1 MPVSTPTPSSHSARF
16 ISIEGGEGAGKSTSI
31 DYLKQCLL
39 NAGIDCV
46 HTREPGGTPM
56 AEDIRA
62 LLLAHRDESVDPYT
76 ELLLMFAARRQHVQQ
91 VIRPA
96 LAAGKWVICDRFT
109 DASFAYQGAG
119 RGLDTDFITSLKQC
133 VHGDL
138 DPHLTLLF
146 DIDVATG
153 MDRAGKRSSFDRIEK
168 EALSFFERVR
178 QGYLSQAHAEPERYK
193 VVDAGQTIEQVQA
206 QLDVYLA
213 PLIHSTAV
221 GYA

>member
-1 MPVSTPTPSSHSARF
+1 MTVSAPDPSSARF

-31 DYLKQCLL
+31 NYLKQRLL
-39 NAGIDCV
+39 NAGIECV

-76 ELLLMFAARRQHVQQ
+76 ELLLMFAARRQHVQN

-96 LAAGKWVICDRFT
+96 LAAGKWVVCDRFT

-119 RGLDTDFITSLKQC
+119 RGLDTAFITNLKQC

-138 DPHLTLLF
+138 DPHMTLLF

-168 EALSFFERVR
+168 EALRFFERVR
-178 QGYLSQAHAEPERYK
+178 QCYLSQAEAEPGRYK

-213 PLIHSTAV
+213 PLINAKAV
-221 GYA
+221 GNA